1 MANLVESG
9 ELVVKFGVKG
19 GEVYFPGGWRRVKML
34 QESSRFLRQTSRNFK
49 ELQRENSPKTPETA
63 LNNLE
68 VWPENLEVS

>member
-1 MANLVESG
+1 MADLVESG

-19 GEVYFPGGWRRVKML
+19 REVYFPGGWRRVKML
-34 QESSRFLRQTSRNFK
+34 QETSRFLRQTSRNFK
-49 ELQRENSPKTPETA
+49 ELQRENSAKTPETA